1 MFYETLTSNVYPV
14 STGINENNDY
24 YEKYEYKKYST
35 GKYSGNFYNQNVLT
49 SYIVS
54 LPKHTY
60 MISTTGQVYTPA

>member
-14 STGINENNDY
+14 STGINADI
-24 YEKYEYKKYST
+24 YKRYGT